1 METGFYRPE
10 LDVAAAGTETAV
22 TISTVSSDW
31 RASLPVLTADGVTLR
46 ELELT
51 DAPSLLAMITTEEVT
66 RFISPPPTTL
76 EGFERFIQWTHRQRA
91 AGKGI
96 VLGIVPHGMSVAVGL
111 FQVRAL
117 EPGFSIAEWGFALG
131 SPFWGTGLFLK
142 GARLVADFVF
152 EEVGVH
158 RLEARASTQN
168 SRGNAALTKL
178 GAVREGILRCSFLR
192 NGQYHDQVLWSIL
205 DTEWRRADTA
215 RRETVH

>member
-10 LDVAAAGTETAV
+10 LDVATAGAEAV
-22 TISTVSSDW
+22 ATISLDW

-46 ELELT
+46 ELELA

-76 EGFERFIQWTHRQRA
+76 EGFENFIQWTHQQRA
-91 AGKGI
+91 AGKCL
-96 VLGIVPHGMSVAVGL
+96 VLGVVPHGMSVAVGL
-111 FQVRAL
+111 FQVRSL
-117 EPGFSIAEWGFALG
+117 EPRFSIAEWGFALG

-142 GARLVADFVF
+142 GARLVAGFVF

-158 RLEARASTQN
+158 RLEARASMRN
-168 SRGNAALTKL
+168 RRGNAALKKL
-178 GAVREGILRCSFLR
+178 GAVREGILRRSFLR

-205 DTEWRRADTA
+205 DTEWQRVDTA
-215 RRETVH
+215 RRERVH